1 MPKIFKKNKYALL
14 IANVLIIF
22 IWILISRSILSPI
35 LIQRISGDGSGNIID
50 LIFLILV
57 YTLTYAPII
66 WITWFLWIIRGGW
79 KR

>member
-1 MPKIFKKNKYALL
+1 MPKIFKKNKFALL

-35 LIQRISGDGSGNIID
+35 LIQRISVDGSGNIID

>member
-1 MPKIFKKNKYALL
+1 MPKIFKKNKFALL

-22 IWILISRSILSPI
+22 IWILITRSILSPV
-35 LIQRISGDGSGNIID
+35 LIQRISGDGSGNINDI
-50 LIFLILV
+50 IFLILV